1 MEYQEPNNK
10 LSAVAST
17 ALVKAISEVQSPKF
31 DAKNP
36 HYGNKY
42 ATLGSHIEAI
52 KGTFAKHGWTIIQ
65 HPSSYSG
72 QVGIKTILLHVTGD
86 QLDFTAHIPVDPAKI
101 DAQKAGSI
109 YSYLRR
115 YALSAI
121 ANLAAEDDD
130 GQGAVDTITTSYVT
144 NSYVPLP
151 KSAFEAPAKPK
162 QAPSAVAGE
171 WRNVALH
178 FGKNKGQTLGSLPA
192 NSLDWYA
199 KEWQPKPYGDKGI
212 SENDVNLRNALDE
225 YLKAKNS
232 PGISKPDTNDEIPF

>member
-1 MEYQEPNNK
+1 MENNTHNK
-10 LSAVAST
+10 LSAVASA

-42 ATLGSHIEAI
+42 ATLGSHIDAI

-65 HPSSYSG
+65 HPSSYNG
-72 QVGIKTILLHVTGD
+72 QVGIKSILLHVSGD
-86 QLDFTAHIPVDPAKI
+86 QMEFSAHLPVDPAKI

-130 GQGAVDTITTSYVT
+130 GQASVEVT
-144 NSYVPLP
+144 NAYVP
-151 KSAFEAPAKPK
+151 SAKPSYDAPAKPK
-162 QAPSAVAGE
+162 QAPSSVAGE
-171 WRNVALH
+171 WRNIMLH
-178 FGKNKGQTLGSLPA
+178 FGKNKGQTLGQLPA

-212 SENDVNLRNALDE
+212 SEADVILRNALDE
-225 YLKAKNS
+225 YIKAKNS
-232 PGISKPDTNDEIPF
+232 PGISKPDASDDVPF

>member
-130 GQGAVDTITTSYVT
+130 GQSAVEVNTYVAPAKPA
-144 NSYVPLP
+144 Y
-151 KSAFEAPAKPK
+151 EAPAKPK
-162 QAPSAVAGE
+162 QAPSAVSGE

-212 SENDVNLRNALDE
+212 SEADVILRSALDD
-225 YLKAKNS
+225 YLKAKSN
-232 PGISKPDTNDEIPF
+232 PGIVKPDTNDEVPF

>member
-1 MEYQEPNNK
+1 MEYQDNIK
-10 LSAVAST
+10 LSAVASA

-42 ATLGSHIEAI
+42 ATLGSHIDAI

-65 HPSSYSG
+65 HPSSHNG
-72 QVGIKTILLHVTGD
+72 QVGIKSILLHVSGD
-86 QLDFTAHIPVDPAKI
+86 QMEFSAHLPVDPAKI

-130 GQGAVDTITTSYVT
+130 GQASVETPVNTYNTGVFT
-144 NSYVPLP
+144 
-151 KSAFEAPAKPK
+151 KSASDANIKPK
-162 QAPSAVAGE
+162 QAPTSVQGE
-171 WRNVALH
+171 WRNVVLH
-178 FGKNKGQTLGSLPA
+178 FGKNKGQSLGSLPA

-212 SENDVNLRNALDE
+212 SEADVILRGALDA
-225 YLKAKNS
+225 YIKAKSGNA
-232 PGISKPDTNDEIPF
+232 DEPEDNVPF

>member
-1 MEYQEPNNK
+1 MEYQEPNTK

-52 KGTFAKHGWTIIQ
+52 KGTFTKHGWTIIQ
-65 HPSSYSG
+65 HPSSYNG

-86 QLDFTAHIPVDPAKI
+86 QLEFQAHIPVDPTKI

-130 GQGAVDTITTSYVT
+130 GQGAVETTVHT
-144 NSYVPLP
+144 HNTGVFA
-151 KSAFEAPAKPK
+151 KSAADANIKPK
-162 QAPSAVAGE
+162 QAPTSVQGE

-212 SENDVNLRNALDE
+212 SEADIILRNALDS
-225 YLKAKNS
+225 YMKAK
-232 PGISKPDTNDEIPF
+232 GGDEPEDNVPF

>member
-1 MEYQEPNNK
+1 MEYQEPTNK

-17 ALVKAISEVQSPKF
+17 ALVKAISEVSSPKF

-65 HPSSYSG
+65 HPSSKDG

-86 QLDFTAHIPVDPAKI
+86 QMDFTAHIPVDPAKI

-130 GQGAVDTITTSYVT
+130 GQSAVETTNYVAVTKPSYD
-144 NSYVPLP
+144 
-151 KSAFEAPAKPK
+151 APAKPK

-171 WRNVALH
+171 WRNVILH

-212 SENDVNLRNALDE
+212 SEADVILRSALDS

-232 PGISKPDTNDEIPF
+232 PGISQPDSNNDEIPF

>member
-10 LSAVAST
+10 LSAVASA

-65 HPSSYSG
+65 HPSSYNG
-72 QVGIKTILLHVTGD
+72 QVGIKTMLLHVSGD
-86 QLDFTAHIPVDPAKI
+86 QLDFQAHLPVDPAKI

-130 GQGAVDTITTSYVT
+130 GQGAVEHHVNTYVA
-144 NSYVPLP
+144 P
-151 KSAFEAPAKPK
+151 KPAYDAPAKPK
-162 QAPSAVAGE
+162 QAPSSVAGE

-178 FGKNKGQTLGSLPA
+178 FGKNKGQTLGQLPA

-212 SENDVNLRNALDE
+212 SDADIILRSALDE
-225 YLKAKNS
+225 YIKAKNS
-232 PGISKPDTNDEIPF
+232 PGVSKPDENNDNVPF

>member
-10 LSAVAST
+10 LSAVASA

-42 ATLGSHIEAI
+42 ATLSSHIEAI

-86 QLDFTAHIPVDPAKI
+86 QMDFTAHIPVDPAKI

-130 GQGAVDTITTSYVT
+130 GQSAVEVT
-144 NSYVPLP
+144 NYVAVAKPSYD
-151 KSAFEAPAKPK
+151 APAKPK

-212 SENDVNLRNALDE
+212 SEADVILRSALDS

-232 PGISKPDTNDEIPF
+232 PGISQPDSTNDEVPF

>member
-1 MEYQEPNNK
+1 MDINTNNK

-130 GQGAVDTITTSYVT
+130 GQSAVEAHQNVYIPHAKASYD
-144 NSYVPLP
+144 
-151 KSAFEAPAKPK
+151 APAKPK
-162 QAPSAVAGE
+162 QAPTSVAGE

-212 SENDVNLRNALDE
+212 SEADVILRSALDD

-232 PGISKPDTNDEIPF
+232 PGISRPDSTNDEVPF

>member
-1 MEYQEPNNK
+1 MDINTNNK

-17 ALVKAISEVQSPKF
+17 ALVKAISEVQPPKF

-36 HYGNKY
+36 HFGNKY
-42 ATLGSHIEAI
+42 ATLGSHIDAI

-65 HPSSYSG
+65 HPSSHSG
-72 QVGIKTILLHVTGD
+72 QVGIKSILLHVTGD
-86 QLDFTAHIPVDPAKI
+86 QIEFEAHIPVDPAKI

-130 GQGAVDTITTSYVT
+130 GQGAVESLTNNYKPVDKTSYD
-144 NSYVPLP
+144 
-151 KSAFEAPAKPK
+151 APAKPK
-162 QAPSAVAGE
+162 QAPTSVKGE
-171 WRNVALH
+171 WRNAILH
-178 FGKNKGQTLGSLPA
+178 FGKNKGQTLGQLPA

-212 SENDVNLRNALDE
+212 SEADVTLRNALDE
-225 YLKAKNS
+225 YLKAKTG
-232 PGISKPDTNDEIPF
+232 PGSVDTSDEVPF

>member
-1 MEYQEPNNK
+1 MEYQDNIK
-10 LSAVAST
+10 LSAVASA

-42 ATLGSHIEAI
+42 ATLGSHIDAI

-65 HPSSYSG
+65 HPSSYNG
-72 QVGIKTILLHVTGD
+72 QVGIKSILLHVSGD
-86 QLDFTAHIPVDPAKI
+86 QLEFSAHLPVDPAKI

-130 GQGAVDTITTSYVT
+130 GQSASEIANT
-144 NSYVPLP
+144 YVPASKP
-151 KSAFEAPAKPK
+151 AYDAPAKPK
-162 QAPSAVAGE
+162 QAPSSVAGE
-171 WRNVALH
+171 WRNVVLH
-178 FGKNKGQTLGSLPA
+178 FGKNKGQSLGQLPA

-212 SENDVNLRNALDE
+212 SEADVILRNALDE
-225 YLKAKNS
+225 YVKAKNS
-232 PGISKPDTNDEIPF
+232 PGIAKPDTSDDVPF

>member
-1 MEYQEPNNK
+1 MDNPEHTNK
-10 LSAVAST
+10 LSAVASS

-65 HPSSYSG
+65 HPSSFMG
-72 QVGIKTILLHVTGD
+72 AQVGITTILLHVSGD

-121 ANLAAEDDD
+121 AGVAAEDDD
-130 GQGAVDTITTSYVT
+130 AQSAVEAPAYRAPAKPSYD
-144 NSYVPLP
+144 
-151 KSAFEAPAKPK
+151 APAKPK
-162 QAPSAVAGE
+162 QAPSAVPGS
-171 WRNVALH
+171 WRNVVLH
-178 FGKNKGQTLGSLPA
+178 FGKNKGQTLGELPA

-199 KEWQPKPYGDKGI
+199 DKWEPKPYGDKGI
-212 SENDVNLRNALDE
+212 SDADIALRNALDE
-225 YLKAKNS
+225 YKNAKS
-232 PGISKPDTNDEIPF
+232 GPGSTAPEFGDDVPY

>member
-1 MEYQEPNNK
+1 M
-10 LSAVAST
+10 
-17 ALVKAISEVQSPKF
+17 
-31 DAKNP
+31 
-36 HYGNKY
+36 
-42 ATLGSHIEAI
+42 
-52 KGTFAKHGWTIIQ
+52 
-65 HPSSYSG
+65 
-72 QVGIKTILLHVTGD
+72 
-86 QLDFTAHIPVDPAKI
+86 DFTAHIPVDPAKI

-130 GQGAVDTITTSYVT
+130 GQSAVEAHQNTYIPQAKASYD
-144 NSYVPLP
+144 
-151 KSAFEAPAKPK
+151 APAKPK

-212 SENDVNLRNALDE
+212 SEADVILRSALDS

-232 PGISKPDTNDEIPF
+232 PGISQPDSTNDEVPF

>member
-1 MEYQEPNNK
+1 MEYQEPTNK

-17 ALVKAISEVQSPKF
+17 ALVKAISEVQPPKF

-52 KGTFAKHGWTIIQ
+52 KGTFAKHGWTVIQ

-86 QLDFTAHIPVDPAKI
+86 QLEFTAHIPVDPAKI

-130 GQGAVDTITTSYVT
+130 GQSAVESPV
-144 NSYVPLP
+144 NERPSVFV
-151 KSAFEAPAKPK
+151 KSASDAGAKPK
-162 QAPSAVAGE
+162 QAPSSVQGE
-171 WRNVALH
+171 WRNVVLH
-178 FGKNKGQTLGSLPA
+178 FGKNKGQSLGSLPA

-212 SENDVNLRNALDE
+212 SENDIILRNALDS
-225 YLKAKNS
+225 YLKAKS
-232 PGISKPDTNDEIPF
+232 GDEPEDNVPF

>member
-1 MEYQEPNNK
+1 MEYQDNIK
-10 LSAVAST
+10 LSAVASA

-42 ATLGSHIEAI
+42 ATLGSHIDAI

-65 HPSSYSG
+65 HPSSYNG
-72 QVGIKTILLHVTGD
+72 QVGIKSILLHVSGD
-86 QLDFTAHIPVDPAKI
+86 QMEFSAHLPVDPAKI

-130 GQGAVDTITTSYVT
+130 GQASVEAPVNTYNTGVFT
-144 NSYVPLP
+144 
-151 KSAFEAPAKPK
+151 KSAADANIKPK
-162 QAPSAVAGE
+162 QAPTSVQGE

-212 SENDVNLRNALDE
+212 SEADIILRSALDA
-225 YLKAKNS
+225 YIKAKSGNS
-232 PGISKPDTNDEIPF
+232 DEPEDNVPF

>member
-1 MEYQEPNNK
+1 MENQEPTNK

-17 ALVKAISEVQSPKF
+17 ALVKAISEVTSPKF

-42 ATLGSHIEAI
+42 ATLGSHIDAI

-65 HPSSYSG
+65 HPSSYMNS
-72 QVGIKTILLHVTGD
+72 QVGITTILLHVSGD
-86 QLDFTAHIPVDPAKI
+86 QLSFSAHIPVDPAKI

-130 GQGAVDTITTSYVT
+130 GQSAVETANYV
-144 NSYVPLP
+144 SVAKP
-151 KSAFEAPAKPK
+151 SAEAPAKPK
-162 QAPSAVAGE
+162 QAPSTVPGN
-171 WRNVALH
+171 WRNVVLH
-178 FGKNKGQTLGSLPA
+178 FGKNKGQSLGSLPA

-212 SENDVNLRNALDE
+212 SDADIELRNALDE
-225 YLKAKNS
+225 YVNTRNS
-232 PGISKPDTNDEIPF
+232 QGSVKPSDDVPF

>member
-1 MEYQEPNNK
+1 MEYQDNIK
-10 LSAVAST
+10 LSAVASA

-42 ATLGSHIEAI
+42 ATLGSHIDAI

-65 HPSSYSG
+65 HPSSHNG
-72 QVGIKTILLHVTGD
+72 QVGIKSILLHVSGD
-86 QLDFTAHIPVDPAKI
+86 QMEFSAHLPVDPAKI

-130 GQGAVDTITTSYVT
+130 GQASVEAPVNTYNTGVFT
-144 NSYVPLP
+144 
-151 KSAFEAPAKPK
+151 KSAADANIKPK
-162 QAPSAVAGE
+162 QAPTSVQGE
-171 WRNVALH
+171 WRNVVLH
-178 FGKNKGQTLGSLPA
+178 FGKNKGQSLGSLPA

-212 SENDVNLRNALDE
+212 SEADVILRGALDA
-225 YLKAKNS
+225 YIKAKSGNA
-232 PGISKPDTNDEIPF
+232 DEPEDNVPF

>member
-1 MEYQEPNNK
+1 MDINTNNK

-36 HYGNKY
+36 HFGNKY

-65 HPSSYSG
+65 HPSSFNE
-72 QVGIKTILLHVTGD
+72 QVGIKSILLHVTGD
-86 QLDFTAHIPVDPAKI
+86 QIEFEAHIPVDPAKI

-130 GQGAVDTITTSYVT
+130 GQGAVEAPANTYAPAVKTSYD
-144 NSYVPLP
+144 
-151 KSAFEAPAKPK
+151 APAKPK
-162 QAPSAVAGE
+162 QAPTSVKGE
-171 WRNVALH
+171 WRNATLH
-178 FGKNKGQTLGSLPA
+178 FGKNKGQTLGQLPA

-212 SENDVNLRNALDE
+212 SEADVTLRNALDE
-225 YLKAKNS
+225 YLKAKTG
-232 PGISKPDTNDEIPF
+232 PGSVDTSDEVPF

>member
-1 MEYQEPNNK
+1 MEYQEPNK
-10 LSAVAST
+10 LSAVASA
-17 ALVKAISEVQSPKF
+17 ALVKAISEVQPPKF

-42 ATLGSHIEAI
+42 ATLGSHIDAI

-65 HPSSYSG
+65 HPSSKDG

-86 QLDFTAHIPVDPAKI
+86 QMDFTAHIPVDPAKI

-130 GQGAVDTITTSYVT
+130 GQSAVEVNTYVAPAKPA
-144 NSYVPLP
+144 Y
-151 KSAFEAPAKPK
+151 EAPAKPK
-162 QAPSAVAGE
+162 QAPSSVAGE

-212 SENDVNLRNALDE
+212 SEADVILRSALDD

-232 PGISKPDTNDEIPF
+232 PGISRPDSTNDEVPF